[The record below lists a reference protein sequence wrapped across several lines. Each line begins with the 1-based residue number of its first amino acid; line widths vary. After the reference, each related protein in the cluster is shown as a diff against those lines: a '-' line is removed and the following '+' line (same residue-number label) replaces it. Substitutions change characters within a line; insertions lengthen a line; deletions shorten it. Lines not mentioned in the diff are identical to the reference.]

1 MRSIKV
7 LLVCG
12 ALLVLGVASCG
23 SMPHVLYG
31 KRIAGTVVDAAT
43 GQPIPGVH
51 VAYVWESTVI
61 PHGFTGHN
69 SQTICYHAAAAI
81 TDATGRFEIEP
92 WREWS
97 TYGVEVA
104 DPNALVYARDYQPRQ
119 ISLHEGPIEPP
130 RERLDERYELKRFSG
145 TVEERIDAMWG
156 GIANRGCMYGK
167 ESQKS
172 LFPMLKAMYEE
183 ARSIANSE
191 TTKQRVY
198 FLGVMAADA
207 ALAPDPNGPSNSSDV
222 ERFIAEKLK

>member
-1 MRSIKV
+1 MKM

-12 ALLVLGVASCG
+12 ALFLLALASCG

-31 KRIAGTVVDAAT
+31 KRIAGQVVDAGT

-61 PHGFTGHN
+61 PRGFTGHN
-69 SQTICYHAAAAI
+69 SQTICYHAAAAM
-81 TDATGRFEIEP
+81 TDATGHFQIEP

-130 RERLDERYELKRFSG
+130 RERLHEHYELKRFSG
-145 TVEERIDAMWG
+145 TVDERMHSLFWNL
-156 GIANRGCMYGK
+156 ANRGCHNGK
-167 ESQKS
+167 DSQKT
-172 LFPMLKAMYEE
+172 LYPMLKEIHAE
-183 ARSIANSE
+183 ARSIARTDEERATVSIIA
-191 TTKQRVY
+191 K
-198 FLGVMAADA
+198 LAGKA
-207 ALAPDPNGPSNSSDV
+207 ALAIDP
-222 ERFIAEKLK
+222 IAAGQDAQVDAFTEQNLK

>member
-1 MRSIKV
+1 MRSMKI

-12 ALLVLGVASCG
+12 ALFLLALASCG

-31 KRIAGTVVDAAT
+31 KRIAGQVVDAGT

-61 PHGFTGHN
+61 PRGFTGHN
-69 SQTICYHAAAAI
+69 SQTICYHAAAAM
-81 TDATGRFEIEP
+81 TDATGHFQIEP

-130 RERLDERYELKRFSG
+130 RERLHEHYELKRFSG
-145 TVEERIDAMWG
+145 TVDERLDAMWG

-172 LFPMLKAMYEE
+172 LFPMLKDIYAE
-183 ARSIANSE
+183 ARSIA
-191 TTKQRVY
+191 TTDKQKHIVRTVAE
-198 FLGVMAADA
+198 LAADA
-207 ALAPDPNGPSNSSDV
+207 ALATDPNRSSNDAQV
-222 ERFIAEKLK
+222 QTFIREQLK

>member
-1 MRSIKV
+1 MKM

-12 ALLVLGVASCG
+12 ALFLLALASCG
-23 SMPHVLYG
+23 SLPHVLYG
-31 KRIAGTVVDAAT
+31 KRIAGQVVDAGT

-61 PHGFTGHN
+61 PRGFTGHN
-69 SQTICYHAAAAI
+69 SQTICYHAAAAM
-81 TDATGRFEIEP
+81 TDATGHFQIGP

-130 RERLDERYELKRFSG
+130 RERLNEHYELKRFSG
-145 TVEERIDAMWG
+145 TVDERLDAMWG

-172 LFPMLKAMYEE
+172 LFPMLKDNYVE
-183 ARSIANSE
+183 ARSIA
-191 TTKQRVY
+191 TTDKQKHIVRTIAE
-198 FLGVMAADA
+198 LAADA
-207 ALAPDPNGPSNSSDV
+207 ALATDPNRSSN
-222 ERFIAEKLK
+222 EAQIQTFIHEKLK

>member
-1 MRSIKV
+1 MRSMKM

-12 ALLVLGVASCG
+12 VLFLLALASCG

-31 KRIAGTVVDAAT
+31 KRIAGQVVDTDT

-61 PHGFTGHN
+61 PRGFTGHN
-69 SQTICYHAAAAI
+69 SQTICYHAAAAV
-81 TDATGRFEIEP
+81 TDATGHFHIEP

-130 RERLDERYELKRFSG
+130 RERLNEHYELKRFSG
-145 TVEERIDAMWG
+145 TVDERLDAMWG

-167 ESQKS
+167 KSQKS
-172 LFPMLKAMYEE
+172 LFPMLRAMYQE
-183 ARSIANSE
+183 ARSLARSDDNRR
-191 TTKQRVY
+191 RVY
-198 FLGVMAADA
+198 FFGVMAADA
-207 ALAPDPNGPSNSSDV
+207 ALAADPNGPSNSRDV
-222 ERFIAEKLK
+222 DKFIAEKLK

>member
-1 MRSIKV
+1 MKM

-12 ALLVLGVASCG
+12 ALFLLALASCG

-31 KRIAGTVVDAAT
+31 KRIAGQVVDAGT

-61 PHGFTGHN
+61 PRGFTGHN
-69 SQTICYHAAAAI
+69 SQTICYHAAAAM
-81 TDATGRFEIEP
+81 TDATGHFQIEP

-130 RERLDERYELKRFSG
+130 RERLHEHYELKRFSG
-145 TVEERIDAMWG
+145 TVDERMHSLFWNL
-156 GIANRGCMYGK
+156 ANRGCSYGK
-167 ESQKS
+167 KSQQS
-172 LFPMLKAMYEE
+172 LYPMLKDVHAE
-183 ARSIANSE
+183 ARNIARTDAQKS
-191 TTKQRVY
+191 TSRIIAQ
-198 FLGVMAADA
+198 LAADA
-207 ALAPDPNGPSNSSDV
+207 ALAIDPNTPADDQPVQS
-222 ERFIAEKLK
+222 FIEKNMQ

>member
-1 MRSIKV
+1 MKM

-12 ALLVLGVASCG
+12 ALFLLALASCG

-31 KRIAGTVVDAAT
+31 KRIAGQVVDAGT

-61 PHGFTGHN
+61 PRGFTGHN
-69 SQTICYHAAAAI
+69 SQTICYHAAAAM
-81 TDATGRFEIEP
+81 TDATGHFQIEP

-130 RERLDERYELKRFSG
+130 RERLHEHYELKRFSG
-145 TVEERIDAMWG
+145 TVDERMHSLFWNL
-156 GIANRGCMYGK
+156 ANRGCSYGK
-167 ESQKS
+167 KSQQS
-172 LFPMLKAMYEE
+172 LYPMLKDVHAE
-183 ARSIANSE
+183 ARNIARTDAQKS
-191 TTKQRVY
+191 TSRIIAQ
-198 FLGVMAADA
+198 LAADA
-207 ALAPDPNGPSNSSDV
+207 ALAMDPNTPADDQPVQS
-222 ERFIAEKLK
+222 FIEKNMQ

>member
-1 MRSIKV
+1 MKM

-12 ALLVLGVASCG
+12 ALSLLALASCG

-31 KRIAGTVVDAAT
+31 KRIAGQVVDAGT

-61 PHGFTGHN
+61 PRGFTGHN
-69 SQTICYHAAAAI
+69 SQTICYHAAAAM
-81 TDATGRFEIEP
+81 TDATGHFQIEP

-130 RERLDERYELKRFSG
+130 RERLNEHYELKRFSG
-145 TVEERIDAMWG
+145 TVDERMHSLFWNL
-156 GIANRGCMYGK
+156 ANRGCSYGRK
-167 ESQKS
+167 SQQS
-172 LFPMLKAMYEE
+172 LYPMLKDIHSE
-183 ARSIANSE
+183 ARDIARTDAQKS
-191 TTKQRVY
+191 TTRIIAQ
-198 FLGVMAADA
+198 LAADA
-207 ALAPDPNGPSNSSDV
+207 ALAVDPNSPADDKPIQS
-222 ERFIAEKLK
+222 FIEKNMR